1 MRPQPP
7 LLAGVSVRRPSASC
21 LGEWQEALSLPHPR
35 AEHPL
40 VAQTTPGNLRISAK
54 DLFIAAIAGWPR
66 QLSGLSF
73 GFGARSDC
81 SVLSSIFIS
90 ATCPTYTI
98 ARPAPSPPAKA
109 DNRPANIRVRKL
121 WLEASELA
129 ALGPSPS

>member
-7 LLAGVSVRRPSASC
+7 LLAGASVRFVRIMSGRAAGAVISPTS
-21 LGEWQEALSLPHPR
+21 LGRTALSP
-35 AEHPL
+35 
-40 VAQTTPGNLRISAK
+40 QTTPGNLRISAK

-66 QLSGLSF
+66 QLSGFSF

-81 SVLSSIFIS
+81 SVLSSIFVS
-90 ATCPTYTI
+90 ATWPTYTI

-109 DNRPANIRVRKL
+109 DHRPANIRVRKL